1 MNRITIICKAA
12 FNPVTEVTELL
23 GRHDINIQDIDFNQF
38 GEDAFLRIAVS
49 DYDTSLSLL
58 INGGF
63 KAVSDDIVLVRGE
76 DRPGQLAEIARTIT
90 DQGVQIRSLT
100 LMEIHSGCAV
110 VAISTSD
117 NETVRKILA
126 DQIVN

>member
-1 MNRITIICKAA
+1 MKRITIICKAA
-12 FNPVTEVTELL
+12 FNPVTEATELL

-76 DRPGQLAEIARTIT
+76 DRPFPGRPERGDAPLPGRRPDER
-90 DQGVQIRSLT
+90 GELT
-100 LMEIHSGCAV
+100 
-110 VAISTSD
+110 
-117 NETVRKILA
+117 
-126 DQIVN
+126 